1 MTIPEVIF
9 DNYKSRFLPFAQQQF
24 TEQTEDGADFTTCIG
39 IVNQIAAGI
48 VDMIGDDQAGQFSM
62 GMRTN
67 KTSNEIAL
75 LLTYK
80 NSVTTLTFNVADRTV
95 KQS

>member
-24 TEQTEDGADFTTCIG
+24 TEQTEDDSDFTTCIG
-39 IVNQIAAGI
+39 IVSQIAAGI
-48 VDMIGDDQAGQFSM
+48 VDMIGDDQAGQFSTSM
-62 GMRTN
+62 KAN
-67 KTSNEIAL
+67 KTTNEIVL
-75 LLTYK
+75 VLTYK
-80 NSVTTLTFNVADRTV
+80 NSVTTLTFNTSDRTV